1 MPTPMTLRDC
11 TTIVDLEA
19 LFPPRT
25 NLPQGAEVTRI
36 APSPTGMPHIGTAMQ
51 AVLDRAIADKTGGI
65 FILRI
70 EDTDRARTVEGAVD
84 AINAGLKWLGT
95 TPDEGPLTGGA
106 YGPYTQS
113 ERLPIYAICCDKLL
127 ADGHAYRCFCT
138 PERLEQMRALQM
150 KQKMPSMY
158 DRRCLKLSAEEI
170 QANLDAGLPHVVR
183 MKIPSDQDIT
193 ITDAVRG
200 DITFH
205 SSTIDDSVIMKA
217 DGYPTYHLAAVVD
230 DHFMRTTTVVRGEE
244 WIPSTP
250 KHVLLYKAF
259 GWQAPRFLHT
269 VLLRDMEKR
278 KLSKRSGDTSL
289 NWFRREGF
297 LSQGFTNFLTRIMWA
312 HPEGKDVYP
321 RSEFAALMQPEGLPS
336 TGPIVDIKLL
346 QFINNAYI
354 NAMTD
359 AERKDLLEEYLTF
372 LSDTNQTA
380 STCVEPGLPSD
391 EISIDTI
398 RSMLTEI
405 RNDPAYTAKVLSVK
419 PGRYDRLA
427 DMILSNLYFFDATF
441 VPATKEAFLKQA
453 DAATL
458 QQVLE
463 TFLQDFTA
471 RPDHASDV
479 MADMI
484 AGGLGK
490 KQVFMPLRLALTG
503 QEKSPP
509 PEEIIPVMGAERVIQ
524 RLQAALAIV
533 KA

>member
-1 MPTPMTLRDC
+1 MTNLRDC
-11 TTIVDLEA
+11 KTIADLEA
-19 LFPPRT
+19 LFPPRSG
-25 NLPQGAEVTRI
+25 LPQGVEVTRI

-65 FILRI
+65 FMLRI
-70 EDTDRARTVEGAVD
+70 EDTDRARTVEGAVE
-84 AINAGLKWLGT
+84 AINAGLQWLGT
-95 TPDEGPLTGGA
+95 TPDEGPLSGGA

-113 ERLPIYAICCDKLL
+113 ERLPVYTICSDRLL
-127 ADGHAYRCFCT
+127 ETGHAYRCFCT
-138 PERLEQMRALQM
+138 PERLEQMRALQT
-150 KQKMPSMY
+150 KQNLPSMY
-158 DRRCLKLSAEEI
+158 DRRCLKLTPEEVR
-170 QANLDAGLPHVVR
+170 ANLDAGLPHVVR
-183 MKIPSDQDIT
+183 MKIPSDTDIT

-230 DHFMRTTTVVRGEE
+230 DHFMRVTTVVRGEE

-250 KHVLLYKAF
+250 KHVLLYQAF
-259 GWQAPRFLHT
+259 GWTPPRFLHT

-289 NWFRREGF
+289 NWFRRQGF
-297 LSQGFTNFLTRIMWA
+297 LSEGFTNFLTRIMWA
-312 HPEGKDVYP
+312 HPQGKDVYP

-354 NAMTD
+354 NAATD
-359 AERKDLLEEYLTF
+359 AGRKDMLESYLDF
-372 LSDTNQTA
+372 LCETGQTA
-380 STCVEPGLPSD
+380 STSVEPGLPTEEIPLATIRTLRD
-391 EISIDTI
+391 EIGKDA
-398 RSMLTEI
+398 
-405 RNDPAYTAKVLSVK
+405 AYTAKVLSIK

-427 DMILSNLYFFDATF
+427 DMILSNLYFFDATY
-441 VPATKEAFLKQA
+441 VPATKEDFLKQA

-458 QQVLE
+458 QRVLE
-463 TFLQDFTA
+463 TFLNGFTA
-471 RPDHASDV
+471 RPDHAGEVVAELLAS
-479 MADMI
+479 
-484 AGGLGK
+484 GLGK

-509 PEEIIPVMGAERVIQ
+509 PEEIIPVLGAERVIE
-524 RLQAALAIV
+524 RVTQALSVV

>member
-1 MPTPMTLRDC
+1 MTNLRDC
-11 TTIVDLEA
+11 KTIADLEA

-25 NLPQGAEVTRI
+25 NLPAGAEVTRI

-84 AINAGLKWLGT
+84 AINNGLKWLGT
-95 TPDEGPLTGGA
+95 TPDEGPLHGGA

-113 ERLPIYAICCDKLL
+113 ERLPIYTICCDKLL
-127 ADGHAYRCFCT
+127 ETGHAYRCFCT
-138 PERLEQMRALQM
+138 PERLEQMRALQT
-150 KQKMPSMY
+150 KQKQAPMY
-158 DRRCLKLSAEEI
+158 DRRCLKLSAEEV
-170 QANLDAGLPHVVR
+170 QANLDAGMPHVVR

-200 DITFH
+200 EITFH

-297 LSQGFTNFLTRIMWA
+297 LPQGFTNFLTRIMWA

-321 RSEFAALMQPEGLPS
+321 RSEFAALMQPEELPS

-354 NAMTD
+354 NSVTD
-359 AERKDLLEEYLTF
+359 AERKQLLEDYLTF
-372 LSDTNQTA
+372 LSDTAQTA
-380 STCVEPGLPSD
+380 STSVEPDMPSE
-391 EISIDTI
+391 EIPLDTL
-398 RSMLTEI
+398 RQMLTEI
-405 RNDPAYTAKVLSVK
+405 RKDPAYTAQVLSLK

-441 VPATKEAFLKQA
+441 VPASQEAFLKQGDTA
-453 DAATL
+453 L
-458 QQVLE
+458 VQNVLE
-463 TFLQDFTA
+463 TFLAKFSATSENPQA
-471 RPDHASDV
+471 I
-479 MADMI
+479 MQEMLAD
-484 AGGLGK
+484 GLGK
-490 KQVFMPLRLALTG
+490 KQLFMTLRLALTG

-509 PEEIIPVMGAERVIQ
+509 PEEIIPILGTARVTQ
-524 RLQAALAIV
+524 RVQAALAIV

>member
-1 MPTPMTLRDC
+1 MTTLHDC
-11 TTIVDLEA
+11 KSLADLEA

-84 AINAGLKWLGT
+84 AINAGLEWLGT
-95 TPDEGPLTGGA
+95 TPNEGPHHGGA

-113 ERLPIYAICCDKLL
+113 ERLPAYAICCEKLL
-127 ADGHAYRCFCT
+127 ETGHAYRCFCT
-138 PERLEQMRALQM
+138 PERLEQMRALQT
-150 KQKMPSMY
+150 KQNLPTMY
-158 DRRCLKLSAEEI
+158 DRRCLKLTPEEV

-183 MKIPSDQDIT
+183 MKIPDNRDIT
-193 ITDAVRG
+193 VTDAVRG

-230 DHFMRTTTVVRGEE
+230 DHFMRVTTVVRGEE

-250 KHVLLYKAF
+250 KHVLLYQAF
-259 GWQAPRFLHT
+259 GWTPPRFLHT

-297 LSQGFTNFLTRIMWA
+297 LPQGFTNFLTRIMWA
-312 HPEGKDVYP
+312 HPEGKDIYP

-354 NAMTD
+354 NAATD
-359 AERKDLLEEYLTF
+359 AERQVLLEDYLTF
-372 LSDTNQTA
+372 LITTGQTA
-380 STCVEPGLPSD
+380 STSVEPGLPTE
-391 EISIDTI
+391 EIPLDTI
-398 RSMLTEI
+398 RALLTEI
-405 RNDPAYTAKVLSVK
+405 GKDATYTAKVLSLK

-427 DMILSNLYFFDATF
+427 DMILSNLYFFDATY
-441 VPATKEAFLKQA
+441 VPASKEAFLKQA

-458 QQVLE
+458 QQVLS
-463 TFLQDFTA
+463 TFLQGFTA
-471 RPDHASDV
+471 RPGNAAEV
-479 MADMI
+479 MAEML
-484 AGGLGK
+484 ANGLGK

-509 PEEIIPVMGAERVIQ
+509 PDEIIPILGTERVLQ
-524 RLQAALAIV
+524 RVQQALGVVQA
-533 KA
+533 